1 MQNDTLGLIRVK
13 GFLDENNKFIDKT
26 FFLLLQIPEKNVSN
40 FKSNN
45 NIKDIKK

>member
-26 FFLLLQIPEKNVSN
+26 FFFLQIPEKNVSN
-40 FKSNN
+40 FKFNN